1 MLTSSVRRSL
11 VACVAGGL
19 FIVIA
24 ALFAPRPLVA
34 RLLAAQEPPPPPKT
48 AYYGGWTLNKD
59 LSATSPSEEGRGRG
73 DGGGRRGGG
82 GFGGPG
88 GGGGGGGFGGGF
100 GGRGGGG
107 FGGPGGGGPGGPG
120 GGRGGFDPQKMQEAM
135 AAMREVMTPTN
146 HWVITADG
154 EALTFSD
161 ADGRSSHYTANDK
174 KEKHQ
179 LAEATIETKTKW
191 TTNGQLHQEL
201 SLPGGMKL
209 SRDFSVVD
217 GEVPQLIVTV
227 TPEGG
232 GGGDRGGDRRRPPRR
247 FVYDRDLADA
257 R

>member
-11 VACVAGGL
+11 VAGVAGGL

-24 ALFAPRPLVA
+24 ALCAPRPLVA

-73 DGGGRRGGG
+73 RGDGGGRRGGG

-100 GGRGGGG
+100 GG
-107 FGGPGGGGPGGPG
+107 PGGGGPGGPG
-120 GGRGGFDPQKMQEAM
+120 GGRGGFDPQKMQEGM

-154 EALTFSD
+154 EVLTFSD
-161 ADGRSSHYTANDK
+161 AEGRSSHYTANDK

-209 SRDFSVVD
+209 SRDLSVVD

-232 GGGDRGGDRRRPPRR
+232 PGDDRGGDRRRPPRR
-247 FVYDRDLADA
+247 FVYDRDVDDL